1 MKLEVTPR
9 GLNPL
14 LGDTLEPKTLKME
27 PLGSILEAKAL
38 KMEPSGV
45 TLGVKMDALWAIG
58 NTSYQI
64 SLFLFILGHFLRP
77 FGS

>member
-1 MKLEVTPR
+1 MELEGTPWGPR
-9 GLNPL
+9 PF
-14 LGDTLEPKTLKME
+14 LGGTLEPKTLKME
-27 PLGSILEAKAL
+27 PLGSNLEAKAL
-38 KMEPSGV
+38 KIEPSGV

-64 SLFLFILGHFLRP
+64 SVFLQILAHFLRP

>member
-38 KMEPSGV
+38 KMEPLGV
-45 TLGVKMDALWAIG
+45 TLGIKMDVL
-58 NTSYQI
+58 
-64 SLFLFILGHFLRP
+64 
-77 FGS
+77 